1 MQLQA
6 EQIQNDVSLDD
17 LFEAAS
23 QAAAER
29 PSVAP
34 ARAAVRDAETSAG
47 SAPLQAEV
55 DAFDVFQRIGT
66 ITRKLHDAL
75 QQLGYDKDIQSAV
88 GSLPDARTRLDYIA
102 RLTGDAAEKV
112 LNEVDRAVADH
123 DQVEGSIGKLES
135 LLKDG
140 KLGAAEKDKAVA
152 EFLDELRA
160 MQTRQREHLTQIMM
174 AQDFHDLTGQVVR
187 KIVDVAS
194 NLEGQLVK
202 LLLDATPPEKRKG
215 TDSTWLNG
223 PVVDAAGRSDVV
235 TNQAQVDDLLE
246 SLGF

>member
-6 EQIQNDVSLDD
+6 EQIQNDGSLDD

-23 QAAAER
+23 QAAAAR
-29 PSVAP
+29 PAQVSAAP
-34 ARAAVRDAETSAG
+34 TPAGAASAT
-47 SAPLQAEV
+47 QAEV

-75 QQLGYDKDIQSAV
+75 QQLGYDKQIQSAV

-112 LNEVDRAVADH
+112 LNEVDQAVADH
-123 DQVEGSIGKLES
+123 DRVEGSINKLDA
-135 LLKDG
+135 LLKAG
-140 KLGAAEKDKAVA
+140 ALGAAEKDQAVA
-152 EFLDELRA
+152 AFLDDLRA

-194 NLEGQLVK
+194 NLEAQLVK
-202 LLLDATPPEKRKG
+202 LLMDATPPEKR
-215 TDSTWLNG
+215 TRADSTWLNG

>member
-6 EQIQNDVSLDD
+6 EQVENDVSLDD

-23 QAAAER
+23 QAAVQSAPVSPKAQ
-29 PSVAP
+29 PSAP
-34 ARAAVRDAETSAG
+34 VSAG
-47 SAPLQAEV
+47 AEAGPSQAEV

-75 QQLGYDKDIQSAV
+75 QQLGYDKQIQSAV

-112 LNEVDRAVADH
+112 LNEVDQAVADH
-123 DQVEGSIGKLES
+123 DQVEGAIGKLDA

-140 KLGAAEKDKAVA
+140 NLDGAAKDQAVSA
-152 EFLDELRA
+152 FLDELRA
-160 MQTRQREHLTQIMM
+160 MQVRQREHLTQIMM

-194 NLEGQLVK
+194 NLEEQLV
-202 LLLDATPPEKRKG
+202 
-215 TDSTWLNG
+215 
-223 PVVDAAGRSDVV
+223 
-235 TNQAQVDDLLE
+235 
-246 SLGF
+246 